1 MCSVTTFLSMRT
13 GTTFVVVDSLLR
25 CSYIAAIAR
34 HLYMRPCVGINS
46 LREHFGGKHRNGVRH
61 AYHDHVCSFT
71 GSKK

>member
-13 GTTFVVVDSLLR
+13 GTTFVVVDSLSNFSQL
-25 CSYIAAIAR
+25 AAIAR

-61 AYHDHVCSFT
+61 AYHDHVC
-71 GSKK
+71 

>member
-1 MCSVTTFLSMRT
+1 MCSVITFLSMRT
-13 GTTFVVVDSLLR
+13 GTTFVVVDSLSNFSQL
-25 CSYIAAIAR
+25 AAIAR